1 MKAVQV
7 LSFYF
12 VAVLAARDSIQNHLA
27 LGICRSP
34 LLPLSFPELTDPIC
48 STADVIAQRQATGGR
63 HITDESSPWT
73 SISNCARNG
82 TGPTEFCVF
91 YAGGFAN
98 NRGVSIITSPARAKS
113 IAKLPAFTNPEL
125 TAHTNKDLD
134 PNYTPVY
141 KSVMVPGKGVGL
153 VAARTLYRGDRIM
166 SSTPAIV
173 IDYGFFETM
182 PKKIVREIQTAAVDI
197 LPENHRQLLLNL
209 SSHDGLYENYQ
220 QKVDK
225 ILSTNAFDID
235 ADPEGDNDD
244 QFYVVFP
251 EISRCNHDCRPN
263 ADYYYDPE
271 TLTQHVH
278 AVRQINIGEEISLSY
293 LDPLQSQA
301 ARLAR
306 LSRTWGFPCGCSM
319 CTQRDLIAEESDSR
333 LEQIAELRKE
343 FHDYTPSSRA
353 TPQMAELMVSLYQQE
368 RLDLM
373 LYEAFTYAAIEYNG
387 VGEPWLATKYARLA
401 VEYGLASVG
410 PKDNDV
416 IEMDNLVLDPFKH
429 WSWMLRT
436 SKRMSWGKKRDD

>member
-48 STADVIAQRQATGGR
+48 STADVIAQRQAAGGR

-134 PNYTPVY
+134 PNYTAVY

-293 LDPLQSQA
+293 L
-301 ARLAR
+301 
-306 LSRTWGFPCGCSM
+306 
-319 CTQRDLIAEESDSR
+319 E
-333 LEQIAELRKE
+333 
-343 FHDYTPSSRA
+343 
-353 TPQMAELMVSLYQQE
+353 
-368 RLDLM
+368 
-373 LYEAFTYAAIEYNG
+373 
-387 VGEPWLATKYARLA
+387 
-401 VEYGLASVG
+401 
-410 PKDNDV
+410 
-416 IEMDNLVLDPFKH
+416 
-429 WSWMLRT
+429 
-436 SKRMSWGKKRDD
+436 